1 MENITP
7 DIESLIEQ
15 TAALTWEDPSSQLET
30 IPLGQGSTEL
40 LPLVGKLISQKIQ
53 NNQSV
58 NAALS
63 KS

>member
-1 MENITP
+1 MEKTTP

-15 TAALTWEDPSSQLET
+15 TAALTWEDPSSQLES
-30 IPLGQGSTEL
+30 IPFGQGFTEL
-40 LPLVGKLISQKIQ
+40 LPLVGKVISQKIQ

-58 NAALS
+58 NVALS